1 MLLTTI
7 LTPTSR
13 LSLTITTIV
22 RPATNS
28 IPCDHLLTIPFPH
41 SDLDIPTLTRL
52 HASQKTTPHLFM
64 PLNTLYALPT
74 SLKRGFEV
82 TELDWWNGAVMDVEG
97 VGKARMTALPS
108 QHFTVCLHDFL
119 LKM

>member
-1 MLLTTI
+1 
-7 LTPTSR
+7 
-13 LSLTITTIV
+13 
-22 RPATNS
+22 
-28 IPCDHLLTIPFPH
+28 
-41 SDLDIPTLTRL
+41 
-52 HASQKTTPHLFM
+52 M

-108 QHFTVCLHDFL
+108 QHFTVSDCVVCKDGMLMSSRREGYLTEIMHCGL
-119 LKM
+119 VGQSRSW